1 MGIKWMGAIF
11 VVLGC
16 GGFGFSIASAHR
28 KEEKMMRQMLYALQN
43 MEWELQY
50 RLTSLPEIC
59 IVAGKET
66 DGILRK
72 IFLSLSEELSGKTEP
87 DASACLAGVLRRY
100 KELPAKL
107 RKIFRH
113 LGSVLGRYDLE
124 GQLQG
129 IHAVQE
135 ELSLQL
141 KDCGRE
147 RDQRLRSYH
156 TLGLCAGMALAIILV

>member
-1 MGIKWMGAIF
+1 MGIKWIGAIF
-11 VVLGC
+11 IVLGC

-28 KEEKMMRQMLYALQN
+28 KEERMMRQMLHALQI

-66 DGILRK
+66 DGILRR
-72 IFLSLSEELSGKTEP
+72 IFLSLSDELAGKTAPE
-87 DASACLAGVLRRY
+87 ASACLSGVLRGY
-100 KELPAKL
+100 KDLPVKL

-129 IHAVQE
+129 IHAVLE
-135 ELSLQL
+135 EISLQL

-147 RDQRLRSYH
+147 RDQRLRSYQ